1 MMIPFRRI
9 LFPTDFSEASLQA
22 LRYAVELARLCDA
35 ELFFVHVVQLPPMP
49 ADYNF
54 GTEVMDYA
62 ASLREGAEQRLDSL
76 IDGAGYGR
84 RAKKILI
91 QGEPADAILAA
102 AAEYGVDLIVL
113 ATHGTTGW
121 RHLLFGSVA
130 EKVVRLSTIPVL
142 TVNERLAR
150 TRAEVEAGAPALVS
164 AH

>member
-1 MMIPFRRI
+1 MIRVHRI

-22 LRYAVELARLCDA
+22 LQYAADLTRLFDA
-35 ELFFVHVVQLPPMP
+35 ELFFVHVVQPPPMP

-76 IDGAGYGR
+76 IDSTGCGR
-84 RAKKILI
+84 RVKKILI

-150 TRAEVEAGAPALVS
+150 ARVEADTVAPALVS
-164 AH
+164 AR